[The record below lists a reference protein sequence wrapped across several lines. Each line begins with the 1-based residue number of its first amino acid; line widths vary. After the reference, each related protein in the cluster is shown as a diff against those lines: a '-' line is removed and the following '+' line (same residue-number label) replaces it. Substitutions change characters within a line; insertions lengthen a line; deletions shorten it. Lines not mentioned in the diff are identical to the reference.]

1 MRLSDA
7 SGAARGPAAAGPKG
21 GSRAWPDGTG
31 VTGSTGSW
39 AKSSRGPVP
48 GLRARE
54 SLREARRSAAG
65 AHSASRRRPAP
76 TCHHTGSP
84 LSLGAAV
91 SGRARAFLVARTD
104 PADSA
109 ASTRPLPTPCRR
121 QGAVVSRCAAAH
133 ATGGVEDPGRPTQII
148 ALLTSGRCFR
158 TCGRSRGAAAARS
171 RGAGVSFA
179 GVPQRTPSAA
189 ATSPRAD

>member
-31 VTGSTGSW
+31 VTGSTGRW

-91 SGRARAFLVARTD
+91 SGRARARRLSCQHAPAPNPVPAAGRGGEPLRSGARD
-104 PADSA
+104 W
-109 ASTRPLPTPCRR
+109 
-121 QGAVVSRCAAAH
+121 
-133 ATGGVEDPGRPTQII
+133 
-148 ALLTSGRCFR
+148 
-158 TCGRSRGAAAARS
+158 RG
-171 RGAGVSFA
+171 
-179 GVPQRTPSAA
+179 
-189 ATSPRAD
+189 